1 MYYEISN
8 FSARISWAHRSGY
21 NQSGPNRSGNLWQF
35 VNDSTYVDFSM
46 NYILNENWNFTFEA
60 LNLTD
65 EAFDAMVDVDA
76 RRRLQYDLTGRNYLL
91 GVRYRF

>member
-1 MYYEISN
+1 
-8 FSARISWAHRSGY
+8 
-21 NQSGPNRSGNLWQF
+21 
-35 VNDSTYVDFSM
+35 M

-65 EAFDAMVDVDA
+65 EAFDAMVVVVA